1 MSPPSIS
8 FCAGATC
15 PRPTHYRFCNR
26 CYYDRANRL
35 FAIYKRRVA
44 PIEAE
49 IAEVKAIGK
58 EVRGRCSV
66 VLRELAQCEQIGDDE
81 GVGTWRRR
89 KDAEFIGYA
98 VVMEEVDGYMRDL
111 WGDREGLR
119 VRLRG
124 ELGEL
129 SRRQVEG

>member
-1 MSPPSIS
+1 M
-8 FCAGATC
+8 
-15 PRPTHYRFCNR
+15 
-26 CYYDRANRL
+26 
-35 FAIYKRRVA
+35 
-44 PIEAE
+44 
-49 IAEVKAIGK
+49 KAIGK